1 MIKQDVPVIIKEF
14 ISRQKDF
21 MLILTET
28 RSSCKFFFIYILG
41 SELSLD
47 LWTKRDFLNIL
58 FFYINIS
65 DFSLP

>member
-1 MIKQDVPVIIKEF
+1 MIKLDVPVIIKEF

-28 RSSCKFFFIYILG
+28 RSSCKFFFIYIL
-41 SELSLD
+41 LFMD
-47 LWTKRDFLNIL
+47 LWTKRDFFNIL